1 MKEQQMKLKPSLTAL
16 LVLSLL
22 MLSGCGTPPATTTAQ
37 PPATSAAAEAPAEP
51 SPAMSPA
58 SQPAGT
64 NGEKTKISYWF
75 SPPEGGEATT
85 CFVETAVTSFN
96 AQSATVEVEAVPQP
110 KAWDATRTALAGQ
123 AGPDIIVTPGPSFAF
138 ELAKANQ
145 LLPLDAIAEKYR
157 WSERLV
163 PWALNLGKVNGQLV
177 SIPTELETLVLY
189 YNKTLFDQKGWT
201 PPNTIE
207 EMMALA
213 EKIQAEGIIPFAH
226 ANAEWRPTNEWYVGE
241 FMNHVAG
248 PQKVYDALTGKGKWT
263 DPELVRSVE
272 LLNEAQQRGYFM
284 GGLDRYYTAT
294 NAERYAAFGNGE
306 AAMNI
311 EGSWFLNEVGTYFGE
326 KAGNTNEWAWVPVP
340 SQSGDDI
347 FDLGIGTTYSI
358 NKATKHPDAVAEYFD
373 YLFSPA
379 TQGKLLAACSA
390 APAPIRLQAN
400 AMQGLDPRV
409 SSLYEALGKASDAN
423 NYGYTTWTFWPSK
436 SDTYLY
442 EEVEKLWAKE
452 LTAQQYLEGL
462 QTLFD
467 QEAQQ
472 GDVPPIPSR

>member
-1 MKEQQMKLKPSLTAL
+1 MKVKQPLTTL
-16 LVLSLL
+16 LVVGLL
-22 MLSGCGTPPATTTAQ
+22 MLSGCGGAPTSPGTTGAES
-37 PPATSAAAEAPAEP
+37 PATSAVAEASTQPA
-51 SPAMSPA
+51 PAASPA
-58 SQPAGT
+58 SQTGAT
-64 NGEKTKISYWF
+64 SGEKSKISYWF
-75 SPPEGGEATT
+75 SPPEQGEATT
-85 CFVETAVTSFN
+85 CFVETAVNSFN
-96 AQSATVEVEAVPQP
+96 AQSNTVEVEAVPQP

-123 AGPDIIVTPGPSFAF
+123 AGPDVIVTPGPSFAF

-145 LLPLDAIAEKYR
+145 LLPLDEIAQKYN
-157 WSERLV
+157 WSERFV

-201 PPNTIE
+201 PPNTTA

-213 EKIQAEGIIPFAH
+213 AKIKAEGIIPFAH

-248 PQKVYDALTGKGKWT
+248 PQKIYDALTGKAKWT
-263 DPELVRSVE
+263 DPEIARSID
-272 LLNEAQQRGYFM
+272 LLNEAQQQGYFM
-284 GGLDRYYTAT
+284 GALDRYYTAT

-326 KAGNTNEWAWVPVP
+326 KAGNTNEWAWVPMP
-340 SQSGDDI
+340 SENGDDI

-358 NKATKHPDAVAEYFD
+358 NKATKHPEAVAEYFD

-379 TQGKLLAACSA
+379 TQSKLLAECSA
-390 APAPIRLQAN
+390 APAPIRLQAD

-409 SSLYEALGKASDAN
+409 ASLYESLSKASDAN

-442 EEVEKLWAKE
+442 EEVEKVWAKE
-452 LTAQQYLEGL
+452 LTTQQYLEGL